1 MKSTKNGYTFL
12 EFAITLPLTML
23 VLFGITDI
31 MRVLSAQTAV
41 DSATEAALRCLSPIN
56 GECSNNKKDSYVKKF
71 DVYELEQEC
80 IPYAGMY
87 IVEKEDNN
95 EYTLTDAIRIL
106 RSAVISSLLRFL
118 TLKHHTQKPMATAT
132 QISPATIVP

>member
-71 DVYELEQEC
+71 DVYELEQ
-80 IPYAGMY
+80 INQY
-87 IVEKEDNN
+87 IADG
-95 EYTLTDAIRIL
+95 YT
-106 RSAVISSLLRFL
+106 FN
-118 TLKHHTQKPMATAT
+118 ATANT
-132 QISPATIVP
+132 ISTKVHESVATAQVLDKGYVQVKPFSTTFKELSYPADFYIN

>member
-71 DVYELEQEC
+71 DVYELEQ
-80 IPYAGMY
+80 INQY
-87 IVEKEDNN
+87 IADG
-95 EYTLTDAIRIL
+95 YT
-106 RSAVISSLLRFL
+106 FN
-118 TLKHHTQKPMATAT
+118 ATANFT
-132 QISPATIVP
+132 VTLNDSRIPSLAIVMPA